1 LIYTTKIHITSMA
14 NLQFFWIGVIVV
26 FRIILVNVWI
36 LKAISIQ
43 RFLGFSIGLVQLR
56 TAMLTLVLV
65 ALLIV
70 ALSSVDSVLCY
81 VLALLLRRTP

>member
-1 LIYTTKIHITSMA
+1 MA

>member
-1 LIYTTKIHITSMA
+1 M
-14 NLQFFWIGVIVV
+14 IVV